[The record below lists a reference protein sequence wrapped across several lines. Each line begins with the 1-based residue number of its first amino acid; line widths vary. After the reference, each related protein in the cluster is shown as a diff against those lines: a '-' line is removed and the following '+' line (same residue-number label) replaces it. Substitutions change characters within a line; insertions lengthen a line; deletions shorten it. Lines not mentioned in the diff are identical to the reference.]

1 MRVRTIAIG
10 LDGCSWNV
18 LEPLL
23 ATGEL
28 PHLSALCAEGAQGVL
43 ESTIPF
49 YTGPAWAS
57 FATGASPAAHGIYDF
72 MMLRP
77 DGRLSVARQSDL
89 RWSTYYQ
96 QLGREGRRSVLV
108 NLPIDQDGCDGTVI
122 VNSWLTGDDS
132 RRLLPTDLRRRYGTV
147 LDSYINYPTTF
158 DAPLDV
164 HVDELC
170 TIEARRFDLAYEL
183 LLGEDWDHFFVLF
196 SSTDWLAHMAAGSF
210 LEGDADARLAYLKLY
225 RLLDDRIG
233 RLINAAPDALVVVLS
248 DHGQCHEQYA
258 LNVNGVL
265 RDLGF
270 VTLRGENAERTLRVP
285 PWLRRLNVDDSLRPV
300 ASAIRSSMRSRLDVE
315 LMTPRRAA
323 EVDRLRSRAYSP
335 TVASYA
341 IYGDLD
347 DVEVAEVKDALTA
360 LRLPDGRHAVDGIWT
375 CDELYG
381 RTAPSGGPA
390 LLFSPANGVRPS
402 TSAEL
407 PAVRPVSRPGRGA
420 HQRDG
425 IVMIHGPGV
434 LPGTLGRV
442 SLYDI
447 APTLAWAMGSAI
459 LGGGDGRILYEAFEP
474 AERTAPPVGFVDPTH
489 GAPGA
494 MPDPDDEVVSE
505 RLKALGYI

>member
-1 MRVRTIAIG
+1 MAK
-10 LDGCSWNV
+10 
-18 LEPLL
+18 
-23 ATGEL
+23 
-28 PHLSALCAEGAQGVL
+28 
-43 ESTIPF
+43 
-49 YTGPAWAS
+49 GP
-57 FATGASPAAHGIYDF
+57 
-72 MMLRP
+72 
-77 DGRLSVARQSDL
+77 
-89 RWSTYYQ
+89 
-96 QLGREGRRSVLV
+96 
-108 NLPIDQDGCDGTVI
+108 
-122 VNSWLTGDDS
+122 
-132 RRLLPTDLRRRYGTV
+132 
-147 LDSYINYPTTF
+147 
-158 DAPLDV
+158 
-164 HVDELC
+164 
-170 TIEARRFDLAYEL
+170 
-183 LLGEDWDHFFVLF
+183 
-196 SSTDWLAHMAAGSF
+196 
-210 LEGDADARLAYLKLY
+210 DARWF
-225 RLLDDRIG
+225 
-233 RLINAAPDALVVVLS
+233 VLS

-270 VTLRGENAERTLRVP
+270 VTLRGENADRTLRVP

-300 ASAIRSSMRSRLDVE
+300 ASAIRSALRARLDVE

-347 DVEVAEVKDALTA
+347 VEVAEVKDALTA
-360 LRLPDGRHAVDGIWT
+360 LRLPDGRRAVDGVWT

-381 RTAPSGGPA
+381 RTALSESPT

-407 PAVRPVSRPGRGA
+407 PSVRPVSRPGRGA

-434 LPGTLGRV
+434 LQGTLGRV

-474 AERTAPPVGFVDPTH
+474 AERTAPPSASSTPRR
-489 GAPGA
+489 APGGDL
-494 MPDPDDEVVSE
+494 DPDDEVVSAAE
-505 RLKALGYI
+505 SARLHLDQRGRDPVALRQAPSPNRVKASTEPWQA